1 MWRGLRSKTICPHG
15 PDRGNPMSQRRLHF
29 LVPGDWNTP
38 TGGYAYDRRMV
49 QSLRAAGWG
58 VDVHQMPG
66 AWPYPDTDAL
76 NKAADIVATLPDG
89 ALVVADGLAFGAMA
103 AVARVHA
110 QRLRW
115 VALVHH
121 PLHMETGLDEAARQ
135 QLLSGE
141 TSALQSA
148 TQVVVTSGSTVQ
160 DVVAMGVPLEHI
172 AVVEPGTDPQTLQAG
187 RAGGPAQTVRLLCV
201 ATVTPRKGHA
211 VLLQA
216 LAGLGHQAW
225 ELHNVGSLDRDPAL
239 SRRVQAMSDEGVL
252 AGRVFWH
259 GAVDGDALHAH
270 YAQADLFVLPS
281 LHEGFGM
288 VVTEAVSHGL
298 PVLATTAGALAHTL
312 PPEAGLQ
319 VPAGNA
325 AALREALCRLMAEPE
340 LRDQLSAGAQAAAQK
355 LPGWDHQAAI
365 LARVL
370 ERVA

>member
-1 MWRGLRSKTICPHG
+1 MSGRS
-15 PDRGNPMSQRRLHF
+15 LYF
-29 LVPGDWNTP
+29 LVPGDWDTP

-49 QSLRAAGWG
+49 QALRAAAGW
-58 VDVHQMPG
+58 VVHVHHLPG
-66 AWPYPDTDAL
+66 EWPYPDPVAL
-76 NKAADIVATLPDG
+76 KATESVVAAMPDG
-89 ALVVADGLAFGAMA
+89 ALVVGDGLAFGAMA
-103 AVARVHA
+103 ATVQAHA

-135 QLLSGE
+135 QLLASE
-141 TSALQSA
+141 STALQSA
-148 TQVVVTSGSTVQ
+148 RQVVVTSGSTVQ
-160 DVVAMGVPLEHI
+160 DVVAMGVPLEQI
-172 AVVEPGTDPQTLQAG
+172 AVVEPGTDPQG
-187 RAGGPAQTVRLLCV
+187 MRARCSVGPSHILRLLCV
-201 ATVTPRKGHA
+201 ATVTSRKGHA

-225 ELHNVGSLDRDPAL
+225 ELHNVGSLDRDPELA
-239 SRRVQAMSDEGVL
+239 SRVQAMSSEGAL

-259 GAVDGDALHAH
+259 GAIDGDALHAH

-298 PVLATTAGALAHTL
+298 PVLTTTAGALAQTL

-325 AALREALCRLMAEPE
+325 AALREALGRLMAEPE
-340 LRDQLSAGAQAAAQK
+340 LRGHLSAGAQAAAHK
-355 LPGWDHQAAI
+355 LPGWDHQAGI
-365 LARVL
+365 FSSVL

>member
-1 MWRGLRSKTICPHG
+1 
-15 PDRGNPMSQRRLHF
+15 MSQRSLHF
-29 LVPGDWNTP
+29 LVPGDWDTP

-49 QSLRAAGWG
+49 QALRAAGWE
-58 VDVHQMPG
+58 VDVHQLPG
-66 AWPYPDTDAL
+66 AWPSPDPAAL
-76 NKAADIVATLPDG
+76 NKVATIVASVPDG
-89 ALVVADGLAFGAMA
+89 ALVVADGLAFGVMA
-103 AVARVHA
+103 SVVQAHA

-121 PLHMETGLDEAARQ
+121 PLHMETGLDEAARKH
-135 QLLSGE
+135 LLASE
-141 TSALQSA
+141 TRALQWA

-172 AVVEPGTDPQTLQAG
+172 AVVSPGTDRQTVPSG
-187 RAGGPAQTVRLLCV
+187 RTGGTSPAVRLLCV

-225 ELHNVGSLDRDPAL
+225 ALHNVGSLDRDPELA
-239 SRRVQAMSDEGVL
+239 SRVQAMSGEGTL

-259 GAVDGDALHAH
+259 GAVDDETLRAH

-298 PVLATTAGALAHTL
+298 PVLTTTAGALAHTL

-325 AALREALCRLMAEPE
+325 AALREALGRLMAEPE
-340 LRDQLSAGAQAAAQK
+340 LRDQLRAGAQAAAQK
-355 LPGWDHQAAI
+355 LPDWDHQATL
-365 LARVL
+365 LASVL

>member
-1 MWRGLRSKTICPHG
+1 
-15 PDRGNPMSQRRLHF
+15 MSQRSLHF
-29 LVPGDWNTP
+29 LVPGDWDTP
-38 TGGYAYDRRMV
+38 TGGYTYDRRMV
-49 QSLRAAGWG
+49 QALRAAGWG
-58 VDVHQMPG
+58 VDVHQLPG
-66 AWPYPDTDAL
+66 AWPYPDPDAL
-76 NKAADIVATLPDG
+76 NKAAAIVATVPDG

-103 AVARVHA
+103 TVAQMHA
-110 QRLRW
+110 HRIRW

-121 PLHMETGLDEAARQ
+121 PLHMETGLDEAARK
-135 QLLSGE
+135 QLLDDE
-141 TSALQSA
+141 TVALQSA

-160 DVVAMGVPLEHI
+160 DVVTMGVPPERI
-172 AVVEPGTDPQTLQAG
+172 AVVEPGTDPQTLPTE
-187 RAGGPAQTVRLLCV
+187 RSGGPIQTVRLLCV

-216 LAGLGHQAW
+216 LAGLGHQTW
-225 ELHNVGSLDRDPAL
+225 ELHNVGSLDRDPQL
-239 SRRVQAMSDEGVL
+239 SSRLQTMSDEGAL
-252 AGRVFWH
+252 AGRVFWY

-298 PVLATTAGALAHTL
+298 PVLTTTAGALAHTL

-325 AALREALCRLMAEPE
+325 AALREALGRLMADPE
-340 LRDQLSAGAQAAAQK
+340 LRNQLRAGAQAAAQK
-355 LPGWDHQAAI
+355 LPSWDHHAAI
-365 LARVL
+365 LANVL